1 MSRFID
7 QATSKLNKAQG
18 FLMKGGQRD
27 YMGYLETRN
36 RILTTAHNFENS
48 GYGSYN
54 EPLKSLFRGFSEA
67 HSDFSE
73 AGAGLNSVANT
84 YGIDVVDISILT
96 SVKSFMPYLA
106 VDRGMSKP
114 RDLLTYQKLVAVNDA
129 GGLKKGEVGVD
140 PFAPINRNIA
150 LSRSDAKFEETITA
164 GDTSATVQ
172 FPIAKGKVRAS
183 YKGVLG
189 GDYNGDGKMLWQGAG
204 VDMTIDYNNGTF
216 TLTDGATD
224 ADISLEVYPD
234 RTSEVSGANTLKF
247 RSESESIQIEA
258 ETNRV
263 ILESS
268 MEQIAYMNK
277 LLGNDI
283 GTTKEYGKI
292 ALQQLLNAFVYWI
305 NADLVKTTWDVANT
319 AVPVVQHIFDM
330 SSYYGA
336 TGFDQFSTTKDN
348 KMDLFMMEAES
359 DILNKGNKGAT
370 YYLVGM
376 QGGILLA
383 NNSSAFVKSDL
394 FGQELNGVIGTYRG
408 IPVLRHDRMTAYDT
422 TEVGKANI
430 VIGHKDVS
438 GAAAPVI
445 YGEFLPLYS
454 SRPGINFNNPTELS
468 QCLFN
473 MSKSAPLV
481 QNYITRAQIQYA

>member
-1 MSRFID
+1 MSKFLD
-7 QATSKLNKAQG
+7 SATSKLNKAQG
-18 FLMKGGQRD
+18 FLMKSGQRD

-54 EPLKSLFRGFSEA
+54 EPLKSIFRGFSEA

-73 AGAGLNSVANT
+73 GAGLNSVANT

-114 RDLLTYQKLVAVNDA
+114 KDLLTYQKLIAVNEA
-129 GGLKKGEVGVD
+129 GGLKKGEVAVD
-140 PFAPINRNIA
+140 PFAPINRNLA
-150 LSRSDAKFEETITA
+150 LSRTDAKVEETLTA
-164 GDTSATVQ
+164 GETSLTVA

-183 YKGVLG
+183 YNGVLG

-204 VDMTIDYNNGTF
+204 VDVTIDYSEGT
-216 TLTDGATD
+216 LSVA
-224 ADISLEVYPD
+224 AAAANDIKFEIYPD
-234 RTSEVSGANTLKF
+234 RTSEVSGANTLKL
-247 RSESESIQIEA
+247 RAESDSIQIEA

-277 LLGNDI
+277 LLGNDL

-305 NADLVKTTWDVANT
+305 NADLVKTTWEVANL
-319 AVPVVQHIFDM
+319 AVPVVNHTFDM
-330 SSYYGA
+330 SAFYGS
-336 TGFDQFSTTKDN
+336 TGFNQFSSTKDN
-348 KMDLFMMEAES
+348 KMDLFMMEVEG

-370 YYLVGM
+370 YHLVGM

-383 NNSSAFVKSDL
+383 NNSHAFVKSDI
-394 FGQELNGVIGTYRG
+394 FGQELNGVIGTYNG
-408 IPVLRHDRMTAYDT
+408 VPVLRHDKITAIDNLT
-422 TEVGKANI
+422 PGKANI
-430 VIGHKDVS
+430 IVGHKDAS

-445 YGEFLPLYS
+445 YGEYLPLYS

-473 MSKSAPLV
+473 MSKSAPLIK
-481 QNYITRAQIQYA
+481 NYITRAQIQYA